1 MSFTVD
7 DETAYHRRR
16 DELGRDFAAWCEQH
30 SVAADLFDVQLLLDW
45 KWGYGDG
52 TLNRWSLPDVEEFL
66 LEWCPRKLSSSPEH
80 CAGIPLSVAAFLDF
94 LAHHDLLAPGSQSPA
109 AMRRYCERIG
119 PRFRREMS
127 DPANFGMAKSL
138 LGGGVDPAALERLME
153 LTGTDPEELLDLLG
167 DGELLESGEPDIIGP
182 VRLPTPTEHL
192 ETLRTA
198 PTVRQVRGLA
208 DRCPPPGLPVTAR
221 GNLRLA
227 DAHRLVI
234 ELDTGDEADPQ
245 QRTLQSAT
253 ELPHLSWLVELAVTV
268 GAVTRDG
275 GRLLA
280 RSEFAELPEPQAYQ
294 ELVRAAVELGLATPT
309 SGLQDVESE
318 HEFLVEA
325 APQLLATLLAAH
337 AVGEPVVPVGELLGL
352 ALGIAEP
359 TDPAAREYLARQ
371 VARQLERLSSLGVL
385 QAADDPAEPDAGPV
399 ALSLTPAGVTVS
411 AALVADLLDV
421 EVVLR
426 ADPNTADAATL
437 AESLLLLERDE
448 AEADLRTWFDAQPDP
463 VPAAGALLAELA
475 AEAQPDAAVLVGL
488 DLAGAALGEHAETA
502 AQAHLDGV
510 HGPVVLTWLLTR
522 GAIDPADVDPVAVTY
537 GVVTV
542 AAALLDE
549 AGPAGAVA
557 FFEDSGHEQVLEL
570 LADLWRLDHE
580 RLPDV
585 LDALGREHPD
595 KKVAKA
601 ARRCLMQYRS
611 RTAR

>member
-1 MSFTVD
+1 
-7 DETAYHRRR
+7 
-16 DELGRDFAAWCEQH
+16 
-30 SVAADLFDVQLLLDW
+30 
-45 KWGYGDG
+45 
-52 TLNRWSLPDVEEFL
+52 
-66 LEWCPRKLSSSPEH
+66 
-80 CAGIPLSVAAFLDF
+80 
-94 LAHHDLLAPGSQSPA
+94 
-109 AMRRYCERIG
+109 
-119 PRFRREMS
+119 
-127 DPANFGMAKSL
+127 MA
-138 LGGGVDPAALERLME
+138 
-153 LTGTDPEELLDLLG
+153 
-167 DGELLESGEPDIIGP
+167 
-182 VRLPTPTEHL
+182 
-192 ETLRTA
+192 
-198 PTVRQVRGLA
+198 
-208 DRCPPPGLPVTAR
+208 
-221 GNLRLA
+221 
-227 DAHRLVI
+227 
-234 ELDTGDEADPQ
+234 ELDTGDETDPQ

-253 ELPHLSWLVELAVTV
+253 ELPHLSWLVELAVAV
-268 GAVTRDG
+268 GAVARDG
-275 GRLLA
+275 GRLVA
-280 RSEFAELPEPQAYQ
+280 RPEFAELPEPQAYQ

-359 TDPAAREYLARQ
+359 TDLAAREYLARQ

-488 DLAGAALGEHAETA
+488 DLAGAALGEHADTA

-557 FFEDSGHEQVLEL
+557 FFEDSGREQVLEL